1 MPVFTRTQLEAQENK
16 GDLKEAEAL
25 VLSLDLTGTRA
36 AGREG
41 GPKKTK
47 TTGKEGL
54 VTAEKAN
61 KRKKGQ
67 VGIARNGAIPNKP
80 KLQTGKNPQG
90 KKEPCKGVPQP
101 APQSIIMEDEEE
113 KDNDENDTQGSE
125 PEEREEENKTPNDL
139 SKGTIL
145 QRVGV
150 NEQDQAQIMS
160 EFLKGKEV
168 KGPEPIDWD
177 QTSTPPLDEAYLGG
191 RTRVTQPFEQLILWS
206 TLRQAS
212 GTHRRDQLPD
222 DQENWCHATV
232 LNHGQENKIT
242 NLNHPNLGE
251 ARTCQKL

>member
-1 MPVFTRTQLEAQENK
+1 MPVNTRTQLEAIAATSEA
-16 GDLKEAEAL
+16 KELEAKTRAL
-25 VLSLDLTGTRA
+25 VITGSRA
-36 AGREG
+36 EGREG
-41 GPKKTK
+41 GPTKTK
-47 TTGKEGL
+47 TTGKESL
-54 VTAEKAN
+54 VTAGKAN
-61 KRKKGQ
+61 KRKKGL
-67 VGIARNGAIPNKP
+67 VSIARNGAIPNKP

-145 QRVGV
+145 QRVGA

-168 KGPEPIDWD
+168 KGPEPIEWD

-212 GTHRRDQLPD
+212 GIHRRDPLPKTKRVGVM
-222 DQENWCHATV
+222 Q
-232 LNHGQENKIT
+232 
-242 NLNHPNLGE
+242 PS
-251 ARTCQKL
+251 